1 MSIDNINNLESAS
14 SIRAKLNELIT
25 IVNYYSSSQFVG
37 GGDPAPGGGG
47 GDPAPGGG
55 GTEITVYDN
64 EMMPAM
70 YSGTD
75 DVMSACMAASGG
87 YSKTAYMVKG
97 ASNTG
102 PGPEVGDM
110 LYQDSG
116 LTTLLPMG
124 RYFGY
129 VDAMMMMNKSIYIG
143 ITSSVDSINPC

>member
-14 SIRAKLNELIT
+14 SIRAKLNEI
-25 IVNYYSSSQFVG
+25 IAVVNYYSSSQFVG

-75 DVMSACMAASGG
+75 TSMAACMAASGG
-87 YSKTAYMVKG
+87 YSKTAYMTKG
-97 ASNTG
+97 AGNTG

-143 ITSSVDSINPC
+143 ITSSVDSVNPC

>member
-25 IVNYYSSSQFVG
+25 IVNYYSSSQFV

-97 ASNTG
+97 AGNTG

>member
-14 SIRAKLNELIT
+14 SIRAKLNEVIA

-37 GGDPAPGGGG
+37 GDPGPGGGG

-64 EMMPAM
+64 EIMPAM

-97 ASNTG
+97 AGNTG

-143 ITSSVDSINPC
+143 ITSSVDSVNPC

>member
-55 GTEITVYDN
+55 GTSITVYDN

-97 ASNTG
+97 EGNTG

>member
-87 YSKTAYMVKG
+87 YSKTAYMTKG
-97 ASNTG
+97 AGNTG

-110 LYQDSG
+110 IYQDSG

>member
-87 YSKTAYMVKG
+87 YSKTAYMTKG
-97 ASNTG
+97 AGNTSN
-102 PGPEVGDM
+102 GPEVGDM
-110 LYQDSG
+110 IYQDEG
-116 LTTLLPMG
+116 LTTLLPMS
-124 RYFGY
+124 RWFGY
-129 VDAMMMMNKSIYIG
+129 VDPMMMMNKSIYIG
-143 ITSSVDSINPC
+143 ITSSVDSVNPC